1 MKYGRY
7 GWSHR
12 FLRWGIGATFLWIG
26 IDILK
31 HPQTWLGYVPPDLP
45 IALAREDAL
54 RINGVFDTAL
64 GIVILMGWL
73 PKTSALLA
81 VLHLIGIIITNGVN
95 AVLIR
100 DVGLLGASFALLMWP
115 THYRKHRFSKIF
127 KRFRRQ
133 QPSDVFE
140 EEV

>member
-31 HPQTWLGYVPPDLP
+31 HPQAWIGYVPPDLP
-45 IALAREDAL
+45 ITLAREDAL
-54 RINGVFDTAL
+54 RINGIADAAL

-81 VLHLIGIIITNGVN
+81 ALHLAGIIIMNGLD

-100 DVGLLGASFALLMWP
+100 DVGLLGAALALFVWP
-115 THYRKHRFSKIF
+115 SHYRKHRFTKIF
-127 KRFRRQ
+127 KRFKRQ
-133 QPSDVFE
+133 PPPEVFE
-140 EEV
+140 EEL